1 MDKLSRLFHGI
12 RDAQSSYRR
21 ITDEELAL
29 IAKKCHRDEVAAIHI
44 RLKLFRAEL
53 AVCPDW
59 DGDTQD
65 SIWEAIS
72 MHQRLLAMVYALPE

>member
-1 MDKLSRLFHGI
+1 MDRLSHLFQDI
-12 RDAQSSYRR
+12 RDAQSSYKR

-53 AVCPDW
+53 AACPDW

-65 SIWEAIS
+65 SIWESIS
-72 MHQRLLAMVYALPE
+72 IHQRLLAMVHTLPE